1 MPLKRN
7 LIYHVCPLAANDGW
21 QQNVRQLLRRIDLF
35 DGRRII
41 ALAVGEGLVPPADV
55 VSAFAGRNCEFLQ
68 IENDPDLREVV
79 TFLPLLEAIADPLPW
94 QATFYAHTKGN
105 STAVNMEGARRWRNL
120 MYHQLLDRWEECLA
134 ELSRDSVAGG
144 EGHPGRS
151 PAMLGTHFMHWRP
164 RRSPFPTRLDNR
176 YHWIFAGTFFW
187 FRHDRVFTNPHWRDV
202 PRDRYAAEAWP
213 GQMFPPA
220 DGCCVWPAD
229 GRNLNGVNPYDPR
242 LYAAEEI
249 PDDA

>member
-1 MPLKRN
+1 MAITTRN
-7 LIYHVCPLAANDGW
+7 LLYHVCPLAANDVW
-21 QQNVRQLLRRIDLF
+21 RQNVRQLLRRIDLF
-35 DGRRII
+35 NGRRVI
-41 ALAVGEGLVPPADV
+41 AIATGGNLESAGAVETLFADRGCQLLHV
-55 VSAFAGRNCEFLQ
+55 T
-68 IENDPDLREVV
+68 NDPQLREVV
-79 TFLPLLEAIADPLPW
+79 TFLPLLEAIADADPN

-120 MYHQLLDRWEECLA
+120 MYHALLDRWPECLA
-134 ELSRDSVAGG
+134 DLSQDNIALV
-144 EGHPGRS
+144 
-151 PAMLGTHFMHWRP
+151 GTHFMHWQP

-187 FRHDRVFTNPHWRDV
+187 FRHDRVFASPHWREV
-202 PRDRYAAEAWP
+202 PRDRYGAEAWP

-220 DGCCVWPAD
+220 DGVCVWPAD
-229 GRNLNGVNPYDPR
+229 GRNLAGVNPYDPQ